1 MDDNSIMRFG
11 LHKGKKLIDVPA
23 SYLIF
28 LYENERCSGDLK
40 QYIFD
45 NLDSL
50 KHDVKNG
57 KWFK

>member
-1 MDDNSIMRFG
+1 MKFG

-28 LYENERCSGDLK
+28 LYENEKCFGDLK
-40 QYIFD
+40 DYIFD

-57 KWFK
+57 KGN